1 MIHAMNTFSAVS
13 RLLPLVAT
21 IAIAGCASTLT
32 PTPSLE
38 AAPTP
43 TPTATAAPTGTPSP
57 TPSATP
63 SATPTATP
71 TTGGPP
77 GGFTIRPNAAA
88 DALFLV
94 RDDCEN
100 PSDGYELAYPDD
112 WWTNT
117 EIGAALACSW
127 FSPTSFEVPDPSVVP
142 GEIAI
147 VIERLKGDIGS
158 FENPIS
164 REEIIVGALAA
175 IRVEYPDAYL
185 YQIQLG
191 PTMEEGPNL
200 IARTTPQMGGDYEL
214 NKAVLDRMM
223 ATIEFLGSVQ

>member
-1 MIHAMNTFSAVS
+1 MRPTHRCHFPLALAVA
-13 RLLPLVAT
+13 LTAC
-21 IAIAGCASTLT
+21 AGNVT

-38 AAPTP
+38 AVPTP
-43 TPTATAAPTGTPSP
+43 TPTATSAPTVTPSP

-63 SATPTATP
+63 SASPTAAP
-71 TTGGPP
+71 TIGGQP
-77 GGFTIRPNAAA
+77 GGFTIRPNAEA

-117 EIGAALACSW
+117 EIGAVPACSW

-147 VIERLKGDIGS
+147 VIERVKGDIGS

-164 REEIIVGALAA
+164 REEIIVGGLAA

>member
-1 MIHAMNTFSAVS
+1 M
-13 RLLPLVAT
+13 RLMRRCPALPSLAL
-21 IAIAGCASTLT
+21 AFALAACAPTLT
-32 PTPSLE
+32 PTPTLE
-38 AAPTP
+38 PTP
-43 TPTATAAPTGTPSP
+43 TPTASPSPTPTSSP

-63 SATPTATP
+63 SAPPTAAP

-77 GGFTIRPNAAA
+77 GGFTIRPNAEA

-117 EIGAALACSW
+117 EIGAVPACSW

-142 GEIAI
+142 AEIAI
-147 VIERLKGDIGS
+147 VIERVKGDIGS

-164 REEIIVGALAA
+164 REEIIVGGLAA

-223 ATIEFLGSVQ
+223 ATIEFMGSVQ